1 VTSAVYKSLGFVLRN
16 RRLFHSTEAIV
27 SLYKAHVRCKLVY
40 AGIVWAPIYNNHTW
54 ALEKI
59 QRHFAK
65 FLVFNETGN
74 LGDFN
79 RKLS

>member
-1 VTSAVYKSLGFVLRN
+1 
-16 RRLFHSTEAIV
+16 
-27 SLYKAHVRCKLVY
+27 VY